1 MKQIFDTAVEDNIIA
16 KNPVDSVKFP
26 VPGKV
31 ERHVLSGDECIA
43 LINAIDENYVPLIH
57 FALATGVRGGELVRM
72 NIGDLNLLKK
82 EVKVADSKTKARV
95 RSLSLDDATIA
106 HIAKHLAAT
115 NRTGASLEQPIFT
128 SPSGKRLNYGNFYR
142 RIFKPAC
149 NAAGFPDVVFHDL
162 RRTHATM
169 LISQGVDAKVVQ
181 ERMGHRSIQTTL
193 NFYAQATEEGRKEA
207 AGAFE
212 RYMNRGSAVDL
223 KLAN

>member
-82 EVKVADSKTKARV
+82 EVRVADSKTEAGV
-95 RSLSLDDATIA
+95 RPLSLDDATIA
-106 HIAKHLAAT
+106 QIAKHLAAT
-115 NRTGASLEQPIFT
+115 NRTGASPEQPIFT

-142 RIFKPAC
+142 RIFKPGC
-149 NAAGFPDVVFHDL
+149 RVAGFPDVVFHDL
-162 RRTHATM
+162 RRTHGTM
-169 LISQGVDAKVVQ
+169 LVSQGYDAKVVQ
-181 ERMGHRSIQTTL
+181 ERMGHTSLETTL
-193 NFYAQATEEGRKEA
+193 KFYAQATEEGRREA
-207 AGAFE
+207 AGALE
-212 RYMNRGSAVDL
+212 RYLNGGSVSRL
-223 KLAN
+223 KRAN